1 MEKNITRKGLVTII
15 VFLFISSSFFSVSAN
30 LITDNQSKST
40 ISNEQRNVFDDIFF
54 DMKMAFLMEIAK
66 LPSLSACI
74 IHNDQVIWSK
84 GYGYYD
90 LENQKEPT
98 SDTIYVI
105 ASITKTIVGTALMQL
120 YEQGYFSLDDDVDTY
135 LSFPLRNPHFPDEPI
150 TFRMLLSHTASLN
163 TNTRNEYYWV
173 NFSGD
178 PPFSFFPEPYLEEFL
193 VPGGKYYHE
202 DVWSDTYKP
211 GEHAMYA
218 NIGFD
223 LISYLIEIL
232 SEESFLLYCQQH
244 IFEPLNMHNTSFN
257 LSTLNI
263 DNVAIPYQYSLGK
276 YYQINELPSQFGDI
290 TPSEPYWRLRCY
302 PAGGLYTTVNDLS
315 HFLIA
320 HMNDGIYQNT
330 RILEKETVDL
340 MHTIQP
346 DNAIQYGLAWMNHPI
361 GLKYTAM
368 GHGGDIM
375 GVDTWMLYMPSEDIG
390 IIYFANG
397 NPVYRQMGSIM
408 GHIAI
413 EFILYSV
420 FKEGGLTMS
429 PSPNIL
435 NYHYFPF
442 EDMDTCYFP
451 KHIVAQ

>member
-1 MEKNITRKGLVTII
+1 MEKNSTRKGMATII

-30 LITDNQSKST
+30 IITDNQNTST
-40 ISNEQRNVFDDIFF
+40 IPNEPRNRFEEIFF
-54 DMKMAFLMEIAK
+54 DMKMLLLMEIAK

-90 LENQKEPT
+90 LENKKEPT

-120 YEQGYFSLDDDVDTY
+120 YEQGYFSLDEDVNTY

-163 TNTRNEYYWV
+163 TNTRNEYYWM

-193 VPGGKYYHE
+193 IPGGKYYHE
-202 DVWSDTYKP
+202 RVWSDTYKP

-218 NIGFD
+218 NVGFD

-232 SEESFLLYCQQH
+232 SGESFLAYCQQH
-244 IFEPLNMHNTSFN
+244 IFAPLNMHNTSFN

-263 DNVAIPYQYSLGK
+263 DNVAIPYQYSLGN
-276 YYQINELPSQFGDI
+276 YYQINELPSQFGGI
-290 TPSEPYWRLRCY
+290 TPPEPYWRLRCY

-320 HMNDGIYQNT
+320 HMNDGIYQDT
-330 RILEKETVDL
+330 RILKKETVDL

-346 DNAIQYGLAWMNHPI
+346 NNAIQYGLAWMNHPI

-375 GVDTWMLYMPSEDIG
+375 GVDTWMLYVPSEDIG
-390 IIYFANG
+390 VIYFANG
-397 NPVYRQMGSIM
+397 NPVYRQRGSII
-408 GHIAI
+408 GYIAI
-413 EFILYSV
+413 QFILHSL
-420 FKEGGLTMS
+420 FKERVLSMNSFSNTQIFKEF
-429 PSPNIL
+429 NL
-435 NYHYFPF
+435 KT
-442 EDMDTCYFP
+442 D
-451 KHIVAQ
+451 